1 MPLEFHCRMVFKM
14 TQRIT
19 QENSG
24 LQHRDWQ
31 VLKRLNTPAKIQD
44 YLNSLPF
51 DFAEGDK
58 MDRSV
63 QGTLRAGKT
72 DCAGGAILAAAA
84 LWVNGHKPLLLDLQV
99 ASPDF
104 DHVVALFKVGDK
116 WGAISKTNHAVLRY
130 REPVYASVRELAM
143 SYFHEYFL
151 PDGRKT
157 LRGFSKPYDL
167 SKYGTKWLTD
177 PESLF
182 DIIYDLDHS
191 THTEIISAKD
201 AKKFRK
207 ADPIEIKAGDIA
219 EYKGSY

>member
-1 MPLEFHCRMVFKM
+1 M
-14 TQRIT
+14 TQRIA
-19 QENSG
+19 EGNSG
-24 LQHRDWQ
+24 LQHTKWQ
-31 VLKRLNTPAKIQD
+31 VLKRLSTPSKIQD
-44 YLNSLPF
+44 YLNGLPF
-51 DFAEGDK
+51 DFAPGDE

-63 QGTLRAGKT
+63 AGTLKAKKT

-84 LWVNGHKPLLLDLQV
+84 LWVHGHKPLLLDLQV

-130 REPVYASVRELAM
+130 REPVYESVRELAM

-151 PDGRKT
+151 PSGKKT
-157 LRGFSKPYDL
+157 LRGFSKPFDL
-167 SKYGTKWLTD
+167 SKYGTKWFTD
-177 PESLF
+177 PETLL

-191 THTEIISAKD
+191 AHTEIISARE
-201 AKKFRK
+201 AKKLRK
-207 ADPIEIKAGDIA
+207 ADPIEIKAGEIT